1 MAENNGNSERC
12 LGPIPHTENIE
23 KLNSAIVA
31 LNGCRGKKLKNAL
44 AKVEGFSDIR
54 VAKDI
59 VVYGIKYWRTISFLK
74 KEGDC
79 VNISI
84 PYDNGSGLE
93 RPIAIFKDSIV
104 GIDTVEALVG
114 RISEELTKEN
124 QI

>member
-1 MAENNGNSERC
+1 MAGNKMNPEEHLCSIVYAGNTGE
-12 LGPIPHTENIE
+12 LD
-23 KLNSAIVA
+23 SAIVA

-59 VVYGIKYWRTISFLK
+59 VVYGIKYWRTVSFLK
-74 KEGDC
+74 KEGGC

-93 RPIAIFKDSIV
+93 RPIAIFKNSIA
-104 GIDTVEALVG
+104 GIDAIEALVG
-114 RISEELTKEN
+114 RISEELIKEN
-124 QI
+124 QT

>member
-1 MAENNGNSERC
+1 MAGNKMNPGEHLCSIVYAGNTGE
-12 LGPIPHTENIE
+12 LD
-23 KLNSAIVA
+23 SAIVA

-59 VVYGIKYWRTISFLK
+59 VVYDIKYWRTISFLK
-74 KEGDC
+74 KGGGC

-93 RPIAIFKDSIV
+93 RPIAIFKNGIV
-104 GIDTVEALVG
+104 GIDTIEALVG